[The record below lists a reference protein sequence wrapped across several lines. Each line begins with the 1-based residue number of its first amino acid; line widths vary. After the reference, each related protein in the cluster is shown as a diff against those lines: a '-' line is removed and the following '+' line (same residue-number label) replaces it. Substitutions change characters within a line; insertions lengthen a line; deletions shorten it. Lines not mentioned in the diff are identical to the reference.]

1 MARRRTKADLW
12 DAAHDTAQRL
22 HTQDLEVSEK
32 ADQER
37 SQRAT
42 FPLSQIQDRQSDT
55 RPLRQD
61 HVDQLAESIAVLG
74 LIEPIVV
81 DIRGRLLAGGH
92 RKAAILQIY
101 KQKPKAYAQQFPD
114 DMIPVRVMPF
124 DADEEPDRALQIEIS
139 ENEKRRDYTPEE
151 VRLLADRLRTAGY
164 VDTPGRP
171 TKGEK
176 RLRPALEVIVGKS
189 LRSVRRYL
197 TEELQEKPVQ
207 FGQVSKQAVLRQ
219 AKVALEKWLT
229 VPESERQS
237 AAEKRLA
244 NKLPQILDLLDK
256 VTLSQKPSEHYRKG
270 SKSTSRQ

>member
-1 MARRRTKADLW
+1 MARRRPKTDLW

-37 SQRAT
+37 SQRST
-42 FPLSQIQDRQSDT
+42 LPLSQIQDRLSDT
-55 RPLRQD
+55 RQLRQD

-74 LIEPIVV
+74 LIEPLVV
-81 DIRGRLLAGGH
+81 DMRGRLLAGGH
-92 RKAAILQIY
+92 RKAAILQIRE
-101 KQKPKAYAQQFPD
+101 QKPEAYSQQFPD

-139 ENEKRRDYTPEE
+139 ENEKRRDYTPAE
-151 VRLLADRLRTAGY
+151 VRSLADRLRSAGY
-164 VDTPGRP
+164 IDTPGRP

-197 TEELQEKPVQ
+197 TEERQEKPVQ
-207 FGQVSKQAVLRQ
+207 LGQVSKQTVLRQ

-229 VPESERQS
+229 IPESERQS
-237 AAEKRLA
+237 MVEKRLA
-244 NKLPQILDLLDK
+244 NKLPQVLGLLNEALPNPQLSDSRRK
-256 VTLSQKPSEHYRKG
+256 SESKKTL
-270 SKSTSRQ
+270 

>member
-1 MARRRTKADLW
+1 MARRRTKTDLW
-12 DAAHDTAQRL
+12 DAAHNTAQRL

-42 FPLSQIQDRQSDT
+42 FPLSQIQDRLSDT

-74 LIEPIVV
+74 LIEPLVV
-81 DIRGRLLAGGH
+81 DLRGRLLAGGH

-101 KQKPKAYAQQFPD
+101 EQKPEAYAQQFPD

-139 ENEKRRDYTPEE
+139 ENEKRRDYTPAE

-197 TEELQEKPVQ
+197 TEEPQEKPVQ
-207 FGQVSKQAVLRQ
+207 FGQVSKQAALRR
-219 AKVALEKWLT
+219 AKKALEEWLAI
-229 VPESERQS
+229 PEIDRQS
-237 AAEKRLA
+237 SVEIKLA
-244 NKLPQILDLLDK
+244 NKFSQVMDLLDK
-256 VTLSQKPSEHYRKG
+256 AMLEQQSSGNKGAKPK
-270 SKSTSRQ
+270 KQ

>member
-1 MARRRTKADLW
+1 MARRRTKTDLW

-42 FPLSQIQDRQSDT
+42 FPLHQIQDRLSDT

-74 LIEPIVV
+74 LIEPLVV
-81 DIRGRLLAGGH
+81 DVRGRLLAGGH

-101 KQKPKAYAQQFPD
+101 EQKPEVYAQQFLD

-139 ENEKRRDYTPEE
+139 ENEKRRDYTPAE
-151 VRLLADRLRTAGY
+151 VRALADRLRTAGY
-164 VDTPGRP
+164 TDTPGRP

-197 TEELQEKPVQ
+197 TEEPQEKPVQ
-207 FGQVSKQAVLRQ
+207 LGQVSKQAVLRQ
-219 AKVALEKWLT
+219 AKAALEKWLT

-237 AAEKRLA
+237 AVEKKLA
-244 NKLPQILDLLDK
+244 NKLPQVLELIDK
-256 VTLSQKPSEHYRKG
+256 TILSQQLSVN
-270 SKSTSRQ
+270 SKKTNSKQSL